1 MRSTIKNYY
10 ERWTKRHE
18 LRYKEA
24 LDYYKKQSQEAL
36 LAELTELEIKKE
48 RASRSWKLLVGL
60 VLTIIFSDDLKRL
73 LAILFSPLTGVPT
86 KELNESVLL
95 SIIITLFII
104 LLFLT
109 ILVYNFSYSL
119 LLRRY
124 LILKRYIEE
133 HHT

>member
-10 ERWTKRHE
+10 ERWTKRQE
-18 LRYKEA
+18 RRYKEA
-24 LDYYKKQSQEAL
+24 LDYYKKQSKEAL

-60 VLTIIFSDDLKRL
+60 VLTIIFSDDLKHL

-95 SIIITLFII
+95 SIIITLFIV

-133 HHT
+133 YHT

>member
-1 MRSTIKNYY
+1 MISTIKNYY

-18 LRYKEA
+18 RRYREA
-24 LDYYKKQSQEAL
+24 LGYYNQQSKEAL

-48 RASRSWKLLVGL
+48 RSSRNWKLLVGL
-60 VLTIIFSDDLKRL
+60 VLTIIFSDDLKQL

-86 KELNESVLL
+86 NKLHESVLL
-95 SIIITLFII
+95 SISIALFIV

-109 ILVYNFSYSL
+109 ILIYNFSYSL

-133 HHT
+133 HYT

>member
-1 MRSTIKNYY
+1 MNADTRKPWITIK
-10 ERWTKRHE
+10 
-18 LRYKEA
+18 
-24 LDYYKKQSQEAL
+24 S
-36 LAELTELEIKKE
+36 
-48 RASRSWKLLVGL
+48 SRSLKLLVGL
-60 VLTIIFSDDLKRL
+60 VLTIIFSDDLKHL

-86 KELNESVLL
+86 KELNESVLM
-95 SIIITLFII
+95 SIIITLFIV

-133 HHT
+133 YHT

>member
-1 MRSTIKNYY
+1 MKSTIKNYY
-10 ERWTKRHE
+10 EMWTKRHE
-18 LRYKEA
+18 RRYRDA
-24 LDYYKKQSQEAL
+24 LGYYNQQSKEAL

-48 RASRSWKLLVGL
+48 RSSRNWKLLVGL

-86 KELNESVLL
+86 NKLHESVLL
-95 SIIITLFII
+95 SISIALFIV

-109 ILVYNFSYSL
+109 ILIYNFSYSL

-133 HHT
+133 HYT

>member
-1 MRSTIKNYY
+1 M
-10 ERWTKRHE
+10 
-18 LRYKEA
+18 
-24 LDYYKKQSQEAL
+24 
-36 LAELTELEIKKE
+36 
-48 RASRSWKLLVGL
+48 VGL

-86 KELNESVLL
+86 KELNESVLM
-95 SIIITLFII
+95 SIIITLFIV

-133 HHT
+133 YHT

>member
-1 MRSTIKNYY
+1 M
-10 ERWTKRHE
+10 WTKRHE
-18 LRYKEA
+18 RRYKEA
-24 LDYYKKQSQEAL
+24 LGYYNQQSKEAL

-48 RASRSWKLLVGL
+48 RSSRSWKLLVGL

-86 KELNESVLL
+86 NKLHESVLL
-95 SIIITLFII
+95 SISIALFIV

-109 ILVYNFSYSL
+109 ILIYNFSYSL

-133 HHT
+133 HYT